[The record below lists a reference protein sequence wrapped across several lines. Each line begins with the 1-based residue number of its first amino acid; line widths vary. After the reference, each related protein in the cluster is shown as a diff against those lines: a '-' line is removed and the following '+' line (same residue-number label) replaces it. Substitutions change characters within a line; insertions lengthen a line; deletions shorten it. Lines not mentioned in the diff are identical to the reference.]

1 VSAGGLAGI
10 AVAALFGGI
19 IVVAIIA
26 SLWGGRGRSRGRGI
40 TLLVP
45 FRSDGARRS
54 ATWEWLRAYWQAW
67 LPEAEIIEGHN
78 EAVPFCKTAAANE
91 AFRRSEGDVIVILDA
106 DCYIDSR
113 VVLDCARRIRTARR
127 RGRKLWFIPYRH
139 FYRLTDQAS
148 LLVLSSPPD
157 DPYQFSSPP
166 PPGDTEESSGQS
178 VGHWYGALIQI
189 MPREAFIVAG
199 GMDERFAGWGGEDVS
214 FMVAVDT
221 LYAKHRTTR
230 NQTLHLWHPHIGTL
244 HVEREWVGQ
253 AVAGSNN
260 PLAIRYQGARGRP
273 DRMSALTREDGA
285 GVLQP
290 GGAR

>member
-1 VSAGGLAGI
+1 VSAGWI
-10 AVAALFGGI
+10 AVAAAVGLLGGI
-19 IVVAIIA
+19 IVVAIIR
-26 SLWGGRGRSRGRGI
+26 SLWGGRARSRGRGI

-54 ATWEWLRAYWQAW
+54 ATWEWLRAYWETW
-67 LPEAEIIEGHN
+67 LPEAEIVEGHN
-78 EAVPFCKTAAANE
+78 ERVPFCKTAAANE
-91 AFRRSEGDVIVILDA
+91 AFRKSSGDVIVILDA
-106 DCYIDSR
+106 DCYIDSG
-113 VVLDCARRIRTARR
+113 VLLDCARRIRQARR
-127 RGRKLWFIPYRH
+127 RGRRLWFIPYRH

-148 LLVLSSPPD
+148 LLVLSSSPQ
-157 DPYQFSSPP
+157 DPYRFTSPP
-166 PPGDTEESSGQS
+166 PPEDTEESSGQS
-178 VGHWYGALIQI
+178 VGHWYGALIQV
-189 MPREAFIVAG
+189 MPREAFVAAG

-253 AVAGSNN
+253 AEAGSNN
-260 PLAIRYQGARGRP
+260 PLAIRYQGARGRS
-273 DRMSALTREDGA
+273 DRMRALTREDGA